1 MAHAPSSPQGIVDLV
16 NDGTYHEEEEG
27 SSEEEDHYFPPQ
39 LTRSMSL
46 HPAARA
52 AAATAGHTPP
62 RVTVRRIPTT
72 RRPPSPVTVPSTP
85 WDSGDDGE
93 DPGLE
98 VWEEAQASMGPA
110 SQASTFS
117 SVSGIEAV
125 AASAGKA
132 KRALP
137 IRGCMVTI
145 WPRAADEW
153 EAVNDRIKG
162 DLARH
167 GSVDR
172 AAWQWEEGSKEALH
186 CHVAIVFKKK
196 LRFNEDKIFGEWFRG
211 AFCKPAEVTATKFDT
226 GRKPKAQSKAWLGNV
241 AYCTKEKGRVHGPFY
256 YGMAA
261 PVPDTSD
268 EEIAIIDGIP
278 ILPVRL
284 MYPWQRNVIS
294 ILDPTVF
301 HKRQCLFLWDA
312 QTGTGKT
319 SLLRY
324 LVHRHPE
331 FKDKT
336 VFFQTALIRDQDLGY
351 MFANFHEQHKEWP
364 TLVVF
369 DMPKATIPKKIDW
382 TSVERVMNG
391 MLSSTKYE
399 CRCLSFPPP
408 MCVFLT
414 NFKPNPYGPL
424 STDRICIISVQE
436 LNASDGLKLYYERYP
451 KRDTA
456 PFARSGASAYQL
468 EQAGRAGVKSY
479 LQGDSPGTVVVIE
492 PPEQGPSGDHP
503 GPQADA
509 HRARG
514 GGGGAD
520 DGGIQAA
527 RSDPARGADDLA
539 VGPQQRLGVGDGVD
553 GGGAG
558 LGMTRAAAE
567 WRIERQTAG
576 ADGSDEVGYCMHS
589 PLSPCVECLM
599 DPKQKENCDWGF
611 YL

>member
-1 MAHAPSSPQGIVDLV
+1 
-16 NDGTYHEEEEG
+16 
-27 SSEEEDHYFPPQ
+27 
-39 LTRSMSL
+39 
-46 HPAARA
+46 
-52 AAATAGHTPP
+52 
-62 RVTVRRIPTT
+62 
-72 RRPPSPVTVPSTP
+72 
-85 WDSGDDGE
+85 
-93 DPGLE
+93 
-98 VWEEAQASMGPA
+98 
-110 SQASTFS
+110 
-117 SVSGIEAV
+117 
-125 AASAGKA
+125 
-132 KRALP
+132 
-137 IRGCMVTI
+137 MVTI
-145 WPRAADEW
+145 WPRETAEW
-153 EAVNDRIKG
+153 EAVNDRIKS
-162 DLARH
+162 DLASH
-167 GSVDR
+167 SSVDR
-172 AAWQWEEGSKEALH
+172 AAWQWETGDTEALH
-186 CHVAIVFKKK
+186 CHVAILFTKKI
-196 LRFNEDKIFGEWFRG
+196 RFSEDKIFGEWYRG
-211 AFCKPAEVTATKFDT
+211 AFSKPASVNATKFDS

-241 AYCTKEKGRVHGPFY
+241 AYCTKVKGRVHGPFY

-294 ILDPTVF
+294 ILDPAVF

-351 MFANFHEQHKEWP
+351 MFANFHEQYKEWP

-479 LQGDSPGTVVVIE
+479 LQGDAPGTVVVIE
-492 PPEQGPSGDHP
+492 PPSGTAEERDP
-503 GPQADA
+503 AVQADA
-509 HRARG
+509 PRTRSASSG
-514 GGGGAD
+514 GD
-520 DGGIQAA
+520 DGPVSAPG
-527 RSDPARGADDLA
+527 PHPPRGADDLA
-539 VGPQQRLGVGDGVD
+539 VGPHDGRGGVIAVG

-558 LGMTRAAAE
+558 LGMTLAAAE
-567 WRIERQTAG
+567 WRIERQQAG
-576 ADGSDEVGYCMHS
+576 APCPDEVGYCIHS
-589 PLSPCVECLM
+589 AGCPCTACLM
-599 DPKQKENCDWGF
+599 DPSMKEGCDWGF